1 MQASYVQL
9 PRNFAFFDRLPRI
22 FSLKVVGPGKP
33 HNDGFWYP
41 AGINGHKLHVFS
53 TELLQEGQPYKVEKK
68 STLKLKIISKGDSQ
82 EPKASKTEPNQP
94 AEQELSKDHIL
105 PQVMSFTELLGL
117 SRYMEDGKLIQ
128 KRNTEVYSFPIKEE
142 FSGAFIFHQRKSG
155 FSLLLPMEIFNQT
168 DVLPIKEQLE
178 DCLVKDVE
186 LTPSSV
192 IEKVAAGIKLDG

>member
-1 MQASYVQL
+1 
-9 PRNFAFFDRLPRI
+9 
-22 FSLKVVGPGKP
+22 
-33 HNDGFWYP
+33 
-41 AGINGHKLHVFS
+41 
-53 TELLQEGQPYKVEKK
+53 
-68 STLKLKIISKGDSQ
+68 
-82 EPKASKTEPNQP
+82 
-94 AEQELSKDHIL
+94 
-105 PQVMSFTELLGL
+105 MSFTELLGL

-155 FSLLLPMEIFNQT
+155 FSLLLPMEVFNQT

-178 DCLVKDVE
+178 DCLVKGVE